1 MVVWLLASCSFTSIE
16 LVPDVEYI
24 TQDVR
29 GVMGWVSRWVD
40 FEPDGGDLSIAPPW
54 ETYDRQLGN
63 CEDITILAMYL
74 LKRDL
79 GIDSGMAVYLIAQG
93 FHAMVAVDGEYW
105 EPQIGARTLTPPL
118 YVIPYDDAMSLA
130 GVR

>member
-1 MVVWLLASCSFTSIE
+1 MVLF
-16 LVPDVEYI
+16 LVGCDATVIAPIPPIDYD

-29 GVMGWVSRWVD
+29 GVMRWVAHWVD
-40 FEPDGGDLSIAPPW
+40 FESDNGDLSIAPPW
-54 ETYDRQLGN
+54 ETYDTQRGN

-79 GIDSGMAVYLIAQG
+79 GIDSGMAVYLTTQG
-93 FHAMVAVDGEYW
+93 FHARVAVDEDFW
-105 EPQIGARTLTPPL
+105 EPQIGLRIIAPPL
-118 YVIPYDDAMSLA
+118 YIIPYDDAMALA